1 MNKLFAAVI
10 TAAFAVTA
18 FAADVP
24 SKKEEGKKAAAAASA
39 ASAPKPMASA
49 PKK

>member
-18 FAADVP
+18 FAADAP
-24 SKKEEGKKAAAAASA
+24 AKKDEKAAKPAASA
-39 ASAPKPMASA
+39 ASSAKAPASA
-49 PKK
+49 AKK